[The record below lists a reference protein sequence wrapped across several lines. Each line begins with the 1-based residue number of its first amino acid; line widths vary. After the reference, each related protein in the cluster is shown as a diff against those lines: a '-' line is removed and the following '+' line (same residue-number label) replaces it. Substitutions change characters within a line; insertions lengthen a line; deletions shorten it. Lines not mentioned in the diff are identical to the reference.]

1 MYKSNSGF
9 RLSRNRFCFLIKYI
23 ANQNIS
29 AFKSATAL
37 ILTVVAN
44 AEKQYGKLNNDIN

>member
-37 ILTVVAN
+37 ILTVVYN
-44 AEKQYGKLNNDIN
+44 VNEKEILI